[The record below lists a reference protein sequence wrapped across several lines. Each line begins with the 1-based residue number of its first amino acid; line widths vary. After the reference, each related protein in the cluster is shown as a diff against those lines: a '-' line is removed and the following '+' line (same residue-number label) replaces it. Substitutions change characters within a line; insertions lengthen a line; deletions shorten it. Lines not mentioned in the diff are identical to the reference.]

1 MEGSEAS
8 ADISG
13 LIGQYA
19 HGNEPSHHIIYFYN
33 YIDKPF
39 KTQELADKIMK
50 EQYRN
55 APDGLSGNEDCGQM
69 SSWYILNAIG
79 FYQVAPADPTY
90 TISRPLFDKVT
101 IDLEKGKKL
110 IVKTINNS
118 PQNKYVESVTL
129 NGKTLNSLFFAHDQ
143 IASGGEL
150 VFKMTNKIPNK

>member
-1 MEGSEAS
+1 
-8 ADISG
+8 
-13 LIGQYA
+13 
-19 HGNEPSHHIIYFYN
+19 
-33 YIDKPF
+33 
-39 KTQELADKIMK
+39 MK

-79 FYQVAPADPTY
+79 FYQVAPGDPTY

-101 IDLEKGKKL
+101 IDLENGKKL
-110 IVKTINNS
+110 IVKAINNS

-129 NGKTLNSLFFAHDQ
+129 NGKKLNSLFFAHDQ

-150 VFKMTNKIPNK
+150 VFKMTRKTVKN